1 MDYRPRTRPGFYYR
15 SINRKRDIIRVE
27 DVFNHTLD
35 GERSSPA
42 SWWVGFV
49 GTLTDYDKD
58 GPSAGTQTAT
68 WEVQVC
74 QFTNGDWRRWPK
86 DKPLPAKWQAFFDR
100 NPI

>member
-15 SINRKRDIIRVE
+15 SDTGKRDIIRLD
-27 DVFNHTLD
+27 DVFDSTRE
-35 GERSSPA
+35 GETSNPGT
-42 SWWVGFV
+42 WWVYFI

-58 GPSAGTQTAT
+58 GPTSGTQAAS
-68 WEVQVC
+68 WEMQIHK
-74 QFTNGDWRRWPK
+74 FSGGWRRWPK